1 MSGAGLLAG
10 VCGALAVAGL
20 LLSAYAFTAPEPPAR
35 PGRRR
40 PRPMAQ
46 NDRPGARRQRALWVA
61 GGVAAAAV
69 WLVSGWPVGGVLVGL
84 AVVGVPWLLEQF
96 SAGNAA
102 VERLEALQ
110 EWVRRTSDVLAA
122 GGGLEQT
129 LIRSARTAPEPI
141 QVEVVTLAARLQARW
156 PTSRALLAFADDLDD
171 AAGDLVVGALLLGA
185 ELRGPGLARVL
196 TELARSLSEEVTM
209 RRKVEADRAKP
220 RANARWL
227 LLITVAASG
236 LAALNGDYL
245 APYGTGLGQLVLAVI
260 CALIVGCLLWM
271 RRLTVAV
278 PSARFLVNNDGF
290 TKTEGPVVGNLTGDG
305 R

>member
-10 VCGALAVAGL
+10 VCGALVVAGL
-20 LLSAYAFTAPEPPAR
+20 LLSAHALTAPEPLAR
-35 PGRRR
+35 PRRR
-40 PRPMAQ
+40 RLRPASSV
-46 NDRPGARRQRALWVA
+46 DRPAVRRQRMLWGA
-61 GGVAAAAV
+61 AAVAAAAV

-84 AVVGVPWLLEQF
+84 AVVGVPWLLAQF
-96 SAGNAA
+96 SASNAA

-110 EWVRRTSDVLAA
+110 EWVRRTSDILAA

-141 QVEVVTLAARLQARW
+141 QTEVATLAARLQARW
-156 PTSRALLAFADDLDD
+156 PTARALLAFADDLDD

-196 TELARSLSEEVTM
+196 TELAGSLSEEVTM

-227 LLITVAASG
+227 LLITVAAAG

-245 APYGTGLGQLVLAVI
+245 APYGTGLGQLVLAAI

-271 RRLTVAV
+271 RRLTVAA
-278 PSARFLVNNDGF
+278 PSTRFLVDRDGGRR
-290 TKTEGPVVGNLTGDG
+290 TELDPEEVPV